1 MLARRLLGPRIPLKY
16 TNNYASYI
24 RVPEPNSERMAALL
38 SEYEKL
44 PPRPIP
50 FRTIRAFA
58 NPPTPE
64 SVLESASYVL
74 AELPRRLVQR
84 VRALDSLPF
93 IVGMNPFIMRTHKL
107 YHSSFERLATFPPV
121 KTLEDNDRFS
131 RELESLVEMH
141 SNDIPTIAKGFQECS
156 KYLNQDRISSFLDL
170 SIRGRIA
177 VRLIAEQ
184 HIALSRAVREQS
196 GLKTDKKQSVGEVGV
211 ASANCVPAD
220 MVRMCAAFVS
230 ELCEA
235 TLGATPPLVIDGVVD
250 TKFSYVPVHI
260 EYILTEILKNS
271 YRATV
276 EHHQKLGKRSIHDLP
291 PVTVTIAPP
300 TAPSSTIVD
309 NEDPAATSSPRGDK
323 PSNSPASYLSI
334 RVRDEG
340 GGVPPTNLSR
350 IFSYAFT
357 TAGRLAQVGE
367 DEGGPY
373 AAQHIG
379 GAAAMG
385 GGSGAGAGNVFGEIA
400 GRGLQTGMG
409 TIAGLG
415 YGLPMAQLYAKYF
428 GGSLQLISLY
438 GHGADVFIKLR
449 CLDEDAD
456 VVI

>member
-1 MLARRLLGPRIPLKY
+1 MISRPVCRTRNPFPRLYRHFSLPHGR
-16 TNNYASYI
+16 T
-24 RVPEPNSERMAALL
+24 PEPNSERMSALL
-38 SEYEKL
+38 SKYEML
-44 PPRPIP
+44 PPRPVP
-50 FRTIRAFA
+50 LRTLRDFA

-74 AELPRRLVQR
+74 GELPRRLVQR
-84 VRALDSLPF
+84 VRALDGLPF

-107 YHSSFERLATFPPV
+107 YHSSFERIATYPEV
-121 KTLEDNDRFS
+121 KTLEDNERFAE
-131 RELESLVEMH
+131 ELESLVEKH
-141 SNDIPTIAKGFQECS
+141 ANDIPTIAKGFQECS
-156 KYLNQDRISSFLDL
+156 RYLNSDRVSAFLDL

-184 HIALSRAVREQS
+184 HIALSRAVRE
-196 GLKTDKKQSVGEVGV
+196 LKGSRTDERHKHSAHEVGV
-211 ASANCVPAD
+211 ASATCVPAD
-220 MVRMCAAFVS
+220 MVRMCAGFVS

-250 TKFSYVPVHI
+250 TKFAYVPVHV

-276 EHHQKLGKRSIHDLP
+276 EHHLRAGKRSMHNLP
-291 PVTVTIAPP
+291 PVRVTIAPP
-300 TAPSSTIVD
+300 TPPSPESEISVPSSLGS
-309 NEDPAATSSPRGDK
+309 EPAAPL
-323 PSNSPASYLSI
+323 PSYLSI

-340 GGVPPTNLSR
+340 GGVPPNNLSR

-367 DEGGPY
+367 DDGGPY

-400 GRGLQTGMG
+400 GRGLQTGLG

-449 CLDEDAD
+449 CLDKDAD

>member
-1 MLARRLLGPRIPLKY
+1 MLVRQLSKQGVYPKY
-16 TNNYASYI
+16 VNGYVSHA
-24 RVPEPNSERMAALL
+24 RVPGPNSESMSSLL
-38 SEYEKL
+38 SEYERL

-50 FRTIRAFA
+50 LKTLRGFA

-74 AELPRRLVQR
+74 TELPRRLVQR
-84 VRALDSLPF
+84 VRALDGLPF

-107 YHSSFERLATFPPV
+107 YHSSFERLATFPEV
-121 KTLEDNDRFS
+121 KNLEDNDEFS
-131 RELESLVEMH
+131 RELEKLVEMH

-156 KYLNQDRISSFLDL
+156 KYLNQERISSFLDL

-184 HIALSRAVREQS
+184 HIALSRAVREHS
-196 GLKTDKKQSVGEVGV
+196 GRRLDKKQSIGEVGV

-235 TLGATPPLVIDGVVD
+235 TLGATPPLVIDGIVD
-250 TKFSYVPVHI
+250 TKFTYVPVHI

-276 EHHQKLGKRSIHDLP
+276 EHHQKLGKRSMHDLP

-300 TAPSSTIVD
+300 MAPSSTIID
-309 NEDPAATSSPRGDK
+309 NEDPAATSDKDRSSGSSP
-323 PSNSPASYLSI
+323 SYLSI

-357 TAGRLAQVGE
+357 TAGRLAQIGE
-367 DEGGPY
+367 DDGGPY

-415 YGLPMAQLYAKYF
+415 YG
-428 GGSLQLISLY
+428 
-438 GHGADVFIKLR
+438 
-449 CLDEDAD
+449 
-456 VVI
+456 